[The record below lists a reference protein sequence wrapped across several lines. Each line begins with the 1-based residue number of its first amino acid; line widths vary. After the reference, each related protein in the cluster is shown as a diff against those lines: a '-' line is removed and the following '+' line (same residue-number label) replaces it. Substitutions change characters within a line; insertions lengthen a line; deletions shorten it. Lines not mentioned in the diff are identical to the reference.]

1 MAKVKWDQTGERL
14 YETGVDRGVV
24 YPQASNGSYPKGA
37 GWNGLTA
44 VTESPSGAEPTPL
57 WANNH
62 KYLTLMSAEEFG
74 ATIESYTYP
83 DEFAECDG
91 SAELAKG
98 VRIGQQK
105 RKAFGFTY
113 RTKIGNDV
121 DGESYGYKLHL
132 VYGALAAPSEK
143 NRQTINEDPEA
154 TTMSWEISTTPVE
167 VDGFEPT
174 SHLEID
180 STTADP
186 EKLAALET
194 ILYGKDPTQP
204 EGSDGV
210 DPRLP
215 LPDEVATLMGAAA

>member
-74 ATIESYTYP
+74 ATIEAYTYP

-194 ILYGKDPTQP
+194 ILYGKDPTTL
-204 EGSDGV
+204 EGPDGV

>member
-74 ATIESYTYP
+74 ATIEAYTYP

-194 ILYGKDPTQP
+194 ILYGKDPTTP